1 MQNKPK
7 IFVLQLKEVVYTAM
21 FILLAILFV
30 LLVIWMFS
38 SKDSQETTTTPTENT
53 TTTDKTA
60 AADKTK
66 NYTSGI
72 YHSCITLNDTPL
84 ELEVAVDSTNIKSIH
99 FANLSDSISTLYPFL
114 EECVENLE
122 EQICLASS
130 LDEITYPEDQQYT
143 SMILMEGIK
152 GALRKAQ

>member
-21 FILLAILFV
+21 FILLAILFI

-38 SKDSQETTTTPTENT
+38 SKDSQETNTTPTDSTNATDQNT
-53 TTTDKTA
+53 NTDNI
-60 AADKTK
+60 K

-99 FANLSDSISTLYPFL
+99 FANLSDSVSTLYPFL
-114 EECVENLE
+114 EECVKNLE

-143 SMILMEGIK
+143 SLILMEGIK
-152 GALRKAQ
+152 GALQKAQ

>member
-21 FILLAILFV
+21 FILLAILFI

-38 SKDSQETTTTPTENT
+38 SKGSQETNTTPTDSTNSTDQNT
-53 TTTDKTA
+53 NTDNIN
-60 AADKTK
+60 

-72 YHSCITLNDTPL
+72 YHSCITLNNTPL

-99 FANLSDSISTLYPFL
+99 FANLSESVSTLYPFL
-114 EECVENLE
+114 EECVKNLE

-143 SMILMEGIK
+143 SLILMEGIK
-152 GALRKAQ
+152 GALKKAQ